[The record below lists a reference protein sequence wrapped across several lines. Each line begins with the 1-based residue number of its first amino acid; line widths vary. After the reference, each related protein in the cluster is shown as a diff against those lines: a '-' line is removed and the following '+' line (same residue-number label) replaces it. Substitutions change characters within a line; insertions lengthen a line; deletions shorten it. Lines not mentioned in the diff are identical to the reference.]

1 MSSSVMATAMTDQT
15 GAMLAVA
22 LLWVIM
28 FPVIAAGIAMV
39 AIGVTV
45 QNGTTGTPQLVAGLF
60 GATVVLS
67 IALAASRYA
76 PD

>member
-1 MSSSVMATAMTDQT
+1 MATAMTDQT

-22 LLWVIM
+22 LLWVIL
-28 FPVIAAGIAMV
+28 FPVIAAAILMV

-60 GATVVLS
+60 GATAVLS
-67 IALAASRYA
+67 ISLAAKQFA